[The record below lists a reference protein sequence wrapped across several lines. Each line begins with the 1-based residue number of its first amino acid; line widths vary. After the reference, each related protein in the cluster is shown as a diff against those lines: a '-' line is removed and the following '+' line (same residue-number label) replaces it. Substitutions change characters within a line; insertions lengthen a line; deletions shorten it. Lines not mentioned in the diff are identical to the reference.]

1 MASTSQRTARR
12 PRRRAAVA
20 KPSGSIHPRV
30 QDVGPEHFAIVAVDC
45 AKARSKWMLTDFY
58 GNIFIGPTVVEHTRR
73 GLSDLTARIRRALTE
88 HDLRDL
94 IVAIERTGNYHAP
107 IKRAARAAGLE
118 ARIVHPLAS
127 KQFRLP
133 ADPGNKTDET
143 DLFAIQRAAVNG
155 FGLIEPGLDET
166 HARLRLL
173 ARHRRDLIRKN
184 ADLRNQIHAELD
196 ALLPGLSAAVGG
208 IFDREPAPVIA
219 RHLASAA
226 AIRARGRDGLAALLD
241 AEHVRYQDRTLKR
254 ILAWADE
261 APEPSECTEI
271 HKRIFTHLDDE
282 RRARLR
288 AIRALESDPASL
300 LVRTPY
306 ALLLSFPGI
315 NVVSAAEFA
324 GEMGPIANSPSDQAI
339 TGRAGIYPARYQSD
353 RVDRTGP
360 LVTRANRALR
370 YVILLIAENLL
381 RCNAYFHGLGEAW
394 GAAGGDRRAIVVRA
408 AKRFCRIAYQMVAGR
423 QVFRHPSC
431 RERHYILEKL
441 SIFYTEHDT
450 PLEQVLSGL
459 HEAVNWL
466 PPAEY
471 AGEAE
476 RLRAS
481 AAPAPRAAAGP
492 APSRPR
498 RAAPPPNS
506 AGRRTGPRPLSE
518 ILPEVLLRLGMTM
531 VQSNPSGEPD
541 PT

>member
-1 MASTSQRTARR
+1 MARTSRRAARR
-12 PRRRAAVA
+12 PRRPAVVA

-58 GNIFIGPTVVEHTRR
+58 GNIFIGPTDVDHTRR
-73 GLSDLTARIRRALTE
+73 GLDAFTARIRRAMAE

-94 IVAIERTGNYHAP
+94 VVAIERTGNYHAP
-107 IKRAARAAGLE
+107 IKRAASAAGLE

-155 FGLIEPGLDET
+155 FGLLEPALDDT
-166 HARLRLL
+166 HAQLRLL

-184 ADLRNQIHAELD
+184 SDLRNQIHAELD

-208 IFDREPAPVIA
+208 IFDREPALVIA
-219 RHLASAA
+219 RQLGSAQ
-226 AIRARGRDGLAALLD
+226 AIRARGLEGLAALLD
-241 AEHVRYQDRTLKR
+241 AEHVRYQERTLKK
-254 ILAWADE
+254 ILAWADQ

-282 RRARLR
+282 RRTRLR
-288 AIRALESDPASL
+288 AIRALESDLASL

-324 GEMGPIANSPSDQAI
+324 GEMGPITNSPSDQAI

-381 RCNAYFHGLGEAW
+381 KCNAYFHGLGEAW
-394 GAAGGDRRAIVVRA
+394 HAGGGDRRAIVVRA

-441 SIFYTEHDT
+441 SIFYTDHET
-450 PLEQVLSGL
+450 PLDQVVSDL

-471 AGEAE
+471 AAEAE
-476 RLRAS
+476 RLRATAS
-481 AAPAPRAAAGP
+481 PPPRAAA
-492 APSRPR
+492 APCRPR
-498 RAAPPPNS
+498 RAAAPPNS

-518 ILPEVLLRLGMTM
+518 ILPEVLLRLGVTM
-531 VQSNPSGEPD
+531 VQSNASGETD